1 MLLVRLSP
9 VISGYLL
16 AIYRLSIS
24 YLSAI
29 SGYLWLSITQ
39 RWFFDMRLSMA
50 IYGYLLA
57 IYRLSIGYLSA
68 IYWLSIGY
76 LLDFAAFFL
85 HVHILDDYRI
95 QSSLWWIADSGLA
108 QTH

>member
-29 SGYLWLSITQ
+29 SGYLW
-39 RWFFDMRLSMA
+39 LSMA

-85 HVHILDDYRI
+85 HFHILDDYRI